1 MRVGLG
7 YDIHPLVEGHP
18 LVLGGVE
25 LDSPV
30 GPRAHSDGDVLV
42 HALCD
47 ALLGALGAGDIGV
60 HFPDTDEQ
68 WGGAHSLDFLLTVK
82 QLLDEHGYAVVNLDV
97 TVILE
102 RPALAPHVDKMRR
115 NVSAALDIVPVQ
127 ISIKATTHEGL
138 GALGEGRAVA
148 ALAVALIEPR

>member
-1 MRVGLG
+1 M
-7 YDIHPLVEGHP
+7 
-18 LVLGGVE
+18 
-25 LDSPV
+25 
-30 GPRAHSDGDVLV
+30 
-42 HALCD
+42 
-47 ALLGALGAGDIGV
+47 
-60 HFPDTDEQ
+60 
-68 WGGAHSLDFLLTVK
+68 TVK